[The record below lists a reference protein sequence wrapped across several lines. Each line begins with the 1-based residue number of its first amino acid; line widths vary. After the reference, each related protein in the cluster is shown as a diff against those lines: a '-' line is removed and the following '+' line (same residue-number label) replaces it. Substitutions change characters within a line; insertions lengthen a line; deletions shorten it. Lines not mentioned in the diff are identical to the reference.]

1 MPVDLSGPLRSE
13 FEKAREAYEKARG
26 EGNSQRASEQAAKCA
41 RLLRLLA
48 DNIPHEHRF
57 YLDKSKKWEDL
68 ARSIK
73 EKGLREPR
81 EPEGDVRP
89 PGLEFR
95 DYIEGLI
102 STSEV
107 TWADIGGLEEPKR
120 LLQETVVIAAMKR
133 PEAIKPWTGILLY
146 GHPGTGKTL
155 LAAAAAGSLKAT
167 FFNVSADK
175 VLSKYFGESSR
186 LIAALYEVALER
198 SPAIVFIDEMDA
210 LTLSRGGDSNEAS
223 RRTLSTLLSQI
234 DGFKSKKSQRLV
246 LTLAATNTPWDMDTA
261 ALSRFSRRIHIP
273 LPGAGDA
280 VEIVKLN
287 TSGLDTSQVDLNSVA
302 RECHAGLFSGR
313 EIAYLCQEAV
323 WNMIRQ
329 ENPNLAQLSPL
340 SFDELRGKTLKTRA
354 LKNSDFHAALGKIKP
369 PLSQARLAKYSQWAS
384 DFGG

>member
-26 EGNSQRASEQAAKCA
+26 EGDSQRAWEQAAKCA
-41 RLLRLLA
+41 RLLRLLG
-48 DNIPHEHRF
+48 DNIPRERRF
-57 YLDKSKKWEDL
+57 YLEKAKKWEDL
-68 ARSIK
+68 AQSIK
-73 EKGLREPR
+73 EKGFREPR
-81 EPEGDVRP
+81 EPEGDVKP

-95 DYIEGLI
+95 NYIEGLI

-146 GHPGTGKTL
+146 GPSGTGKTL

-198 SPAIVFIDEMDA
+198 APAIVFIDEMDA
-210 LTLSRGGDSNEAS
+210 LTLSRSGDLSEAS
-223 RRTLSTLLSQI
+223 RRTLSTLLSQM
-234 DGFKSKKSQRLV
+234 DGFKNKKSDRLV
-246 LTLAATNTPWDMDTA
+246 LTLAATNAPWDMDTA

-273 LPGAGDA
+273 LPGAGTI
-280 VEIVKLN
+280 VEIIKLN

-302 RECHAGLFSGR
+302 RDCQAGLFSGR
-313 EIAYLCQEAV
+313 DIAYLCQEAV
-323 WNMIRQ
+323 LYMIRQ
-329 ENPNLAQLSPL
+329 ENPDLAQFSSL
-340 SFDELRGKTLKTRA
+340 SFDELRGESLKIRA
-354 LKNSDFHAALGKIKP
+354 LNNSDFHAALDKIKP
-369 PLSQARLAKYSQWAS
+369 PLTQAVLARYSEWA
-384 DFGG
+384 G

>member
-13 FEKAREAYEKARG
+13 FEKAREAYERARG

-41 RLLRLLA
+41 RLLRLLG

-57 YLDKSKKWEDL
+57 YLEKAKKWEDL
-68 ARSIK
+68 AQSIK
-73 EKGLREPR
+73 EKGFREPR
-81 EPEGDVRP
+81 EPEGDVKP

-95 DYIEGLI
+95 EYIEGLI

-133 PEAIKPWTGILLY
+133 PESIKPWTGILLY
-146 GHPGTGKTL
+146 GPAGTGKTL

-198 SPAIVFIDEMDA
+198 APAIVFIDEMDA
-210 LTLSRGGDSNEAS
+210 LTLSRSGDLSEAS
-223 RRTLSTLLSQI
+223 RRTLSTLLSQM
-234 DGFKSKKSQRLV
+234 DGFKNKKSDRLV
-246 LTLAATNTPWDMDTA
+246 LTLAATNAPWDMDTA

-273 LPGAGDA
+273 LPGAGTI
-280 VEIVKLN
+280 VEIIKLN
-287 TSGLDTSQVDLNSVA
+287 TRGLDTSQVDFNSVA
-302 RECHAGLFSGR
+302 RDCQAGLFSGR
-313 EIAYLCQEAV
+313 DIAYLCQEAV
-323 WNMIRQ
+323 LYMIRQ
-329 ENPNLAQLSPL
+329 ENPDLAQFSSL
-340 SFDELRGKTLKTRA
+340 SFDELRGESLKTRA
-354 LKNSDFHAALGKIKP
+354 LKNSDFDTALGKIKP
-369 PLSQARLAKYSQWAS
+369 PLSQAVLARYSEWA
-384 DFGG
+384 G